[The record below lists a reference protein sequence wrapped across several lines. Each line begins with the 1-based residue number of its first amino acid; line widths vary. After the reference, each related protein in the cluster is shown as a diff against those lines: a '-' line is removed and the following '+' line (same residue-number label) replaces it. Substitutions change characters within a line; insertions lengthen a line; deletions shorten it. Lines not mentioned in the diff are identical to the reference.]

1 MKSMSCNDLGGACEL
16 KFYGHSFDE
25 IAAEGKKHGSEMFQ
39 KGDVL
44 HLEALKKMQELMKTP
59 EEMKAWMEAKRK
71 EFDALEDL

>member
-1 MKSMSCNDLGGACEL
+1 
-16 KFYGHSFDE
+16 
-25 IAAEGKKHGSEMFQ
+25 MFQ

-44 HLEALKKMQELMKTP
+44 HLEALKKMQELMKTL